1 MTKASI
7 LSRITKSKNKRIKF
21 GVTDIDGV
29 LRGKIINLSK
39 FKKGL
44 KTDFGFCNVIFG
56 WDINDSCYDN
66 TKASG
71 WHTGYPDAMASIDL
85 DSFRQIPWDEDAP
98 FFLADFENANSEIA
112 NVCPRTL
119 LKRIRQQ
126 CVDMGYLPYFAN
138 EFEWFNFKK
147 DPSTPTGINPQA
159 ITSGMFGYS
168 LLRFSQNQDFVNNI
182 FDWLGKF
189 GIPIEGF
196 HTETGPGVYE
206 AAIQY
211 SEILE
216 AADRAVLFKHGVKE
230 IAARHG
236 FIASFMAK
244 WNEQL
249 PGCSGH
255 IHQSLWDKKGK
266 RNLFYDPARLR
277 QSGGRKN
284 KHKQSELMEQYIAGQ
299 LHCLP
304 HIMPMF
310 APTINSYKRYVSGS
324 WAAVSASWGIENR
337 TTALRVIN
345 TDKNGTRLETR
356 VPGSDANPYLSMA
369 AALAAGLYGIRNKLS
384 LKVTATKG
392 NEYENNKTLPLAKN
406 LKDATEKMKKSKLAK
421 ELFGAAFVDHFVR
434 TREWEWQQ
442 FEKSVTDWE
451 LKRYFET
458 I

>member
-1 MTKASI
+1 
-7 LSRITKSKNKRIKF
+7 
-21 GVTDIDGV
+21 
-29 LRGKIINLSK
+29 
-39 FKKGL
+39 
-44 KTDFGFCNVIFG
+44 
-56 WDINDSCYDN
+56 
-66 TKASG
+66 
-71 WHTGYPDAMASIDL
+71 
-85 DSFRQIPWDEDAP
+85 
-98 FFLADFENANSEIA
+98 
-112 NVCPRTL
+112 
-119 LKRIRQQ
+119 
-126 CVDMGYLPYFAN
+126 
-138 EFEWFNFKK
+138 
-147 DPSTPTGINPQA
+147 
-159 ITSGMFGYS
+159 
-168 LLRFSQNQDFVNNI
+168 
-182 FDWLGKF
+182 
-189 GIPIEGF
+189 
-196 HTETGPGVYE
+196 
-206 AAIQY
+206 
-211 SEILE
+211 
-216 AADRAVLFKHGVKE
+216 
-230 IAARHG
+230 
-236 FIASFMAK
+236 
-244 WNEQL
+244 
-249 PGCSGH
+249 
-255 IHQSLWDKKGK
+255 
-266 RNLFYDPARLR
+266 
-277 QSGGRKN
+277 
-284 KHKQSELMEQYIAGQ
+284 

-442 FEKSVTDWE
+442 YEKSVSDWE